1 MNYKNENNPR
11 SYNNQ
16 IMFVSGVRIEQ
27 TGLQE
32 SSEVGF
38 IGEMNSLKVKLN
50 EAKTSLE
57 KDFDEKIYYQVI
69 KQLDRVDFLR
79 SFIEKK
85 FGAKHVTKAWM
96 KMYEIL
102 SHFKL
107 LPRDGTVTTLHLCE
121 APGCFIQAFDFY
133 IQHRKLTVYYNWKA
147 QTLTRDEG
155 LTDQYGLIRNHAD
168 RWIKSHDDGDISSVK
183 NILLY
188 QKLVRADIVTSDVG
202 LPVEK
207 MKYRGESGYNHQEEL
222 LSKLHLA
229 QVTAGLHTL
238 KAGGSLI
245 VKTFTFF
252 EAMSI
257 SILYLLTQCFS
268 HVNVTKP
275 VASRPGNSEIYL
287 VCIGYKPVS
296 ENILKYLRK
305 RLNSELEPEAFLFE
319 IPKTFISH
327 CIDLQRLLVE
337 TQIQALNY
345 TVMSYQKYRH
355 DKTALKSEIETNKRA
370 QGEWLRRCHFSR

>member
-1 MNYKNENNPR
+1 
-11 SYNNQ
+11 
-16 IMFVSGVRIEQ
+16 MFVSRVTADQ
-27 TGLQE
+27 TCLKE

-38 IGEMNSLKVKLN
+38 IGDMNSLKVRLN

-57 KDFDEKIYYQVI
+57 KDFDEKTYYQVI
-69 KQLDRVDFLR
+69 RQLDRVDFLR
-79 SFIEKK
+79 GILERK

-102 SHFKL
+102 SHFRVL
-107 LPRDGTVTTLHLCE
+107 RLAARTPSDGTVSTLHLCE
-121 APGCFIQAFDFY
+121 APGCFVQAFDFY
-133 IQHRKLTVYYNWKA
+133 IRHRKLTVYYNWKA
-147 QTLTRDEG
+147 QTLTREGG
-155 LTDQYGLIRNHAD
+155 LTDQYGLIRDHAD

-207 MKYRGESGYNHQEEL
+207 MSYRGESGYNHQEEL

-238 KAGGSLI
+238 KSGGSLI

-252 EAMSI
+252 EAASI

-268 HVNVTKP
+268 QVNVTKP
-275 VASRPGNSEIYL
+275 VASRPSNSEIYL
-287 VCIGYKPVS
+287 VCTGYRPVS
-296 ENILKYLRK
+296 ESTLKYLRD
-305 RLNSELEPEAFLFE
+305 RLEGELKPESFLFE
-319 IPKTFISH
+319 VPKTFISH
-327 CIDLQRLLVE
+327 CIDLQRRLVE

-345 TVMSYQKYRH
+345 TVISYQKYLR
-355 DKTALKSEIETNKRA
+355 DKSALKNEIETSKRF
-370 QGEWLRRCHFSR
+370 QSEWLRKCRFGH

>member
-1 MNYKNENNPR
+1 
-11 SYNNQ
+11 
-16 IMFVSGVRIEQ
+16 V
-27 TGLQE
+27 
-32 SSEVGF
+32 
-38 IGEMNSLKVKLN
+38 
-50 EAKTSLE
+50 
-57 KDFDEKIYYQVI
+57 
-69 KQLDRVDFLR
+69 
-79 SFIEKK
+79 
-85 FGAKHVTKAWM
+85 
-96 KMYEIL
+96 
-102 SHFKL
+102 
-107 LPRDGTVTTLHLCE
+107 
-121 APGCFIQAFDFY
+121 
-133 IQHRKLTVYYNWKA
+133 
-147 QTLTRDEG
+147 
-155 LTDQYGLIRNHAD
+155 
-168 RWIKSHDDGDISSVK
+168 
-183 NILLY
+183 
-188 QKLVRADIVTSDVG
+188 
-202 LPVEK
+202 
-207 MKYRGESGYNHQEEL
+207 
-222 LSKLHLA
+222 
-229 QVTAGLHTL
+229 
-238 KAGGSLI
+238 
-245 VKTFTFF
+245 
-252 EAMSI
+252 SI